1 MTQMTYFRRS
11 RKSLRHAYKRDFVS
25 NNACNGFT
33 LVEAVIVIVI
43 TGIVAGMV
51 AVFIKAPVDAYF
63 DTQRRA
69 ELTDIADT
77 TLRRMAR
84 DIHRALPNSVR
95 VSGNYLEFIPLKGA
109 GRYRAEAGTAAG
121 DDPLDFDL
129 AADSFDVL
137 GPAVPLAATGDSVV
151 IYNLGI
157 SGSDAYEATSRRAA
171 TPSGAKISFT
181 GGPFPL
187 ASPGSR
193 FQVVGTAATYECA
206 PDPVTPANGFL
217 RRYSGYAIQA
227 VQPAPPGGTP
237 AILASNVTACSM
249 EYTSGVLQR
258 QGLVSIRL
266 AISRDGET
274 VTLQHQVNVD
284 NTP

>member
-1 MTQMTYFRRS
+1 MMKNLTQMTHFQR
-11 RKSLRHAYKRDFVS
+11 
-25 NNACNGFT
+25 GFT
-33 LVEAVIVIVI
+33 LVEAVMVIVI

-95 VSGNYLEFIPLKGA
+95 ISGNYLEFIPIKGA

-121 DDPLDFDL
+121 DDPLDFGL
-129 AADSFDVL
+129 AADAFDVL
-137 GPAVPLAATGDSVV
+137 GPAVLVTTGDSVV

-157 SGSDAYEATSRRAA
+157 PGSDAYAGTSRRVAA
-171 TPSGAKISFT
+171 PSGAKISFS
-181 GGPFPL
+181 GGPFPFS
-187 ASPGSR
+187 SPGNR

-206 PDPVTPANGFL
+206 PDAATPANGFL

-227 VQPAPPGGTP
+227 TQPAPTTGGSV
-237 AILASNVTACSM
+237 LVSNVAACSM
-249 EYTSGVLQR
+249 NYTSGVLQR

-266 AISRDGET
+266 TISRDGEA

>member
-1 MTQMTYFRRS
+1 M
-11 RKSLRHAYKRDFVS
+11 
-25 NNACNGFT
+25 
-33 LVEAVIVIVI
+33 IVI

-51 AVFIKAPVDAYF
+51 AVFIKSPVDAYF

-69 ELTDIADT
+69 ELTDIADV

-95 VSGNYLEFIPLKGA
+95 VSGNYLEFIPIMGA
-109 GRYRAEAGTAAG
+109 GRYRVEVGTAAG

-137 GPAVPLAATGDSVV
+137 GPAVPVAAAGDSVV

-157 SGSDAYEATSRRAA
+157 PGSDAYEGSSRRAA

-181 GGPFPL
+181 GGPFPFS
-187 ASPGSR
+187 SPGSR
-193 FQVVGTAATYECA
+193 FQVVGTAVTYECA
-206 PDPVTPANGFL
+206 PDPVTPANGVL
-217 RRYSGYAIQA
+217 RRYAGYAIQA
-227 VQPAPPGGTP
+227 AQPVPPVLAP
-237 AILASNVTACSM
+237 AVLASNVSACSM
-249 EYTSGVLQR
+249 TYTPGALQR

-266 AISRDGET
+266 TLSREGET

>member
-1 MTQMTYFRRS
+1 M
-11 RKSLRHAYKRDFVS
+11 
-25 NNACNGFT
+25 
-33 LVEAVIVIVI
+33 VIVI

-63 DTQRRA
+63 DIQRRA

-84 DIHRALPNSVR
+84 DIHHALPNSVR
-95 VSGNYLEFIPLKGA
+95 VSGNYLEFIPIKGA
-109 GRYRAEAGTAAG
+109 GRYRAEAGTVAG
-121 DDPLDFDL
+121 DDPLDFTL
-129 AADSFDVL
+129 AADIFDVL
-137 GPAVPLAATGDSVV
+137 GPAVPLAAAGDSVV

-157 SGSDAYEATSRRAA
+157 PGSDAYEGTSRRAA
-171 TPSGAKISFT
+171 VPSGAKISFS
-181 GGPFPL
+181 GGLFPF

-193 FQVVGTAATYECA
+193 FQVVGMAATYECA

-227 VQPAPPGGTP
+227 TQPAPPGGTP

-249 EYTSGVLQR
+249 AYTSGVLQR

-266 AISRDGET
+266 TLSRDGET